1 MADFTNTYIVNDFGE
16 LRELYIAKARA
27 IGLIIYHEIE
37 WYDRKHLYVLMPT
50 GILTTGTTN
59 ATTTRRQLT
68 IKDLSNG
75 KGTVETDN

>member
-16 LRELYIAKARA
+16 LRELYIAKVRA

-50 GILTTGTTN
+50 GTLTTGFRVREW
-59 ATTTRRQLT
+59 TRALLCHCR
-68 IKDLSNG
+68 
-75 KGTVETDN
+75 